1 MDFISPNVS
10 ALSPSLTLAVTNRAK
25 EMKANGEQVFG
36 LAGGEPD
43 KDTPENIKQA
53 AIKALENG
61 ATKYTPSV
69 GLPQLRQAIAD
80 KLKRDN
86 NLEYSI
92 DQICVASG
100 AKAAV
105 FNALRATIGAGDEV
119 IIPSPYWVSYP
130 SMVEICGGTPVFVE
144 TTAETGWKITAEQFA
159 DAMTPRTKMILLTTP
174 HNPTGAVYTEE
185 ELRAIGEVAVEEDI
199 LILADEI
206 YEHLIYD
213 GLKHVSIA
221 SLSPELYNLTIT
233 VNGFSKGYAMTG
245 WRLGYTAAPVEIA
258 KYIRLIQDL
267 MTLFD
272 FKYKIEIST
281 RPEDSI
287 GTDEA
292 WELATNALIEAVRK
306 EGLPYSINE
315 GDGAFYGP
323 KIDVKLLDCIGREWQ
338 CSTIQVDFTLPERF
352 NLTYVGQDGERH
364 RPVMV
369 HRAIMGSV
377 ERFIGV
383 LIEQYAGALPVWL
396 APEQARLLTV
406 TDAAIDAARDM
417 EKTFAANGIRVSLDD
432 RNEKLGFKVRE
443 AQVNK
448 IPYML
453 VVGEKEAQSGTV
465 SVRLRTGENLGM
477 KTVEETIELIRAA
490 AAEPFTKGGMSYSFA

>member
-1 MDFISPNVS
+1 MSIFAGSGTYFPCQSLRLRLSYPAACASCVTVLTLNQIIFTMDFISPNVS

-258 KYIRLIQDL
+258 KYIRLIQDH
-267 MTLFD
+267 TASNTTTFAQ
-272 FKYKIEIST
+272 Y
-281 RPEDSI
+281 
-287 GTDEA
+287 GG
-292 WELATNALIEAVRK
+292 IEALTGDQSFIADLREEYDFRRQYVYSRLCAMPKIKVVEPKGAFYFFIDVSELEMTSLNLCNKLLERYKVAAVPGIAFGNDHAIRISYCTSLDVLK
-306 EGLPYSINE
+306 EGL
-315 GDGAFYGP
+315 D
-323 KIDVKLLDCIGREWQ
+323 
-338 CSTIQVDFTLPERF
+338 
-352 NLTYVGQDGERH
+352 
-364 RPVMV
+364 
-369 HRAIMGSV
+369 
-377 ERFIGV
+377 
-383 LIEQYAGALPVWL
+383 
-396 APEQARLLTV
+396 RL
-406 TDAAIDAARDM
+406 
-417 EKTFAANGIRVSLDD
+417 
-432 RNEKLGFKVRE
+432 
-443 AQVNK
+443 
-448 IPYML
+448 
-453 VVGEKEAQSGTV
+453 
-465 SVRLRTGENLGM
+465 
-477 KTVEETIELIRAA
+477 EE
-490 AAEPFTKGGMSYSFA
+490 FCKSH

>member
-10 ALSPSLTLAVTNRAK
+10 ALTPSLTLAVTNRAK

-69 GLPQLRQAIAD
+69 GLPQLRKAIAD

-86 NLEYSI
+86 NLDYSI
-92 DQICVASG
+92 DQICVSGG

-144 TTAETGWKITAEQFA
+144 TTAENEWKITAEQFA

-174 HNPTGAVYTEE
+174 HNPTGTVYTEE

-213 GLKHVSIA
+213 NLKHVSIA

-258 KYIRLIQDL
+258 KYIRLIQDH
-267 MTLFD
+267 TASNTTTFAQ
-272 FKYKIEIST
+272 Y
-281 RPEDSI
+281 
-287 GTDEA
+287 GG
-292 WELATNALIEAVRK
+292 IEALTGDQSFISDLREEYDFRRQYVYSRLSAMPKIKVVEPKGAFYFFIDISELGMTSLNLCNKLLERYKVAAVPGIAFGNDNAIRISYCTSLDVLK
-306 EGLPYSINE
+306 EGL
-315 GDGAFYGP
+315 D
-323 KIDVKLLDCIGREWQ
+323 
-338 CSTIQVDFTLPERF
+338 
-352 NLTYVGQDGERH
+352 
-364 RPVMV
+364 
-369 HRAIMGSV
+369 
-377 ERFIGV
+377 
-383 LIEQYAGALPVWL
+383 
-396 APEQARLLTV
+396 RL
-406 TDAAIDAARDM
+406 
-417 EKTFAANGIRVSLDD
+417 
-432 RNEKLGFKVRE
+432 
-443 AQVNK
+443 
-448 IPYML
+448 
-453 VVGEKEAQSGTV
+453 
-465 SVRLRTGENLGM
+465 
-477 KTVEETIELIRAA
+477 EE
-490 AAEPFTKGGMSYSFA
+490 FCKSH